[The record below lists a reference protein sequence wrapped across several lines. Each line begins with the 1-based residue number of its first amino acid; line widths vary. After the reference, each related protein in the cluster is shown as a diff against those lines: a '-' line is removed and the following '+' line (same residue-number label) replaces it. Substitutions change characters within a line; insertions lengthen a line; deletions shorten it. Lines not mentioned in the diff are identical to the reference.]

1 MKRQNVLVMLGT
13 AAVTA
18 ALTVMLLAPRGVGAG
33 DAVPKIKAVIAQPHF
48 TSQGCVFSLKTDKAE
63 YGAGDRPVVEI
74 KTSNPSDRS
83 AVAAVWINISAT
95 APMSP
100 LSRMLPI
107 PQMLWSQR
115 CVVSLAPGETRT
127 LSVTSEAK
135 LPAGQNISFTISDK
149 ERTVLAGNLGVKD
162 PKRAS
167 QVSHAAQTAA
177 VRP

>member
-1 MKRQNVLVMLGT
+1 MKRQNILVMLGT

-18 ALTVMLLAPRGVGAG
+18 ALTVMLLAPRGVGA
-33 DAVPKIKAVIAQPHF
+33 AVPKIKAVIAQPHF
-48 TSQGCVFSLKTDKAE
+48 TSQGCVFALKTDKAE
-63 YGAGDRPVVEI
+63 YGAGDCPVVEV
-74 KTSNPSDRS
+74 KASNPSDKS
-83 AVAAVWINISAT
+83 VEATVWINISAS

-100 LSRMLPI
+100 LSRMLPV

-115 CVVSLAPGETRT
+115 CVVSLKPGETKT
-127 LSVTSEAK
+127 LKVTSEAK

-149 ERTVLAGNLGVKD
+149 ERAVLADNLDVKD

-177 VRP
+177 ARP